1 MPRGAA
7 GRPAAFPAAPLALTV
22 SGMLFG
28 FSLHTFVVNGLAAMV
43 FILLM
48 KGLVAPH
55 LPAGAQKL
63 IAAA

>member
-1 MPRGAA
+1 MC
-7 GRPAAFPAAPLALTV
+7 PA
-22 SGMLFG
+22 MLFG
-28 FSLHTFVVNGLAAMV
+28 FSLHTFVINGLAAMV